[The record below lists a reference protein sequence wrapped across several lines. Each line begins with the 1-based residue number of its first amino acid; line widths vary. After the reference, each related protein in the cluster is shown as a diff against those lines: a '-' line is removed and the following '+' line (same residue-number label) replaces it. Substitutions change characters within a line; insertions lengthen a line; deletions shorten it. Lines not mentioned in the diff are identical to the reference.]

1 MSKAIVD
8 FKYKDETHTI
18 ECLTTDKMEDLCKKL
33 AEKLGKDVTTLDF
46 LFMENPLKQELT
58 YEELLKGQNEPPKK
72 EGGAY
77 SKLVGSVSKGLAV

>member
-8 FKYKDETHTI
+8 FKYKDEVHTI

-33 AEKLGKDVTTLDF
+33 AEKLGKDVKDLDF

-58 YEELLKGQNEPPKK
+58 YEELLNGKNEEPKK
-72 EGGAY
+72 AGGAY

>member
-8 FKYKDETHTI
+8 FKYNGETHTI

-33 AEKLGKDVTTLDF
+33 AEKLGKDINLLDF
-46 LFMENPLKQELT
+46 LFMENPLHQELT
-58 YEELLKGQNEPPKK
+58 VEDLLNGKNEPKK